1 MAGEARYRR
10 SERGKHTLIYC
21 GFEFCRHRLKAHI
34 HVACRCSKC
43 IELSNVKPSSRQ
55 LDYNVVGTTD
65 MEHNHEGNFVS
76 TALAKRATGE
86 NNILLHMSVSLLCY
100 IVHVTNRLNMANGS
114 MGPSIK
120 YVTLEGEG
128 SEKV

>member
-65 MEHNHEGNFVS
+65 IEHNHEGNLS
-76 TALAKRATGE
+76 TRCLRKNCAKLFLSELRQISINF
-86 NNILLHMSVSLLCY
+86 NNFW
-100 IVHVTNRLNMANGS
+100 
-114 MGPSIK
+114 
-120 YVTLEGEG
+120 
-128 SEKV
+128 